1 MPLGWQNPDLSVTL
15 GCEAH
20 QHRRF
25 GVSGAHSAQPPHSPP
40 TPQPPWQLAGDSIFP
55 APRDP
60 VRQVI
65 SSWQDQGSVG
75 GSGQPS
81 NQVKL
86 PPFNYQGP
94 AASQHPTSTLAA
106 QGAFMLPPGTNR
118 GQCRREERRVPAE
131 DGPRDG
137 AYRQGSLQTGLK
149 AERTGSYPL
158 RSGPLPSPSPCLS
171 LHSRCPPTSPTC
183 PRPGPR
189 QLLSE
194 HRLLLSGLCFCTSS
208 SREPSWTPRPMKS
221 PCDTGRALGCCW
233 VSRSPFDVPWWGWGR
248 GESSLDPGEI

>member
-75 GSGQPS
+75 QGNHLTRLNYPHLTIKALLRASTQPACLMRRERLCFPLV
-81 NQVKL
+81 QT
-86 PPFNYQGP
+86 
-94 AASQHPTSTLAA
+94 AASVD
-106 QGAFMLPPGTNR
+106 
-118 GQCRREERRVPAE
+118 RR
-131 DGPRDG
+131 
-137 AYRQGSLQTGLK
+137 
-149 AERTGSYPL
+149 
-158 RSGPLPSPSPCLS
+158 
-171 LHSRCPPTSPTC
+171 
-183 PRPGPR
+183 
-189 QLLSE
+189 
-194 HRLLLSGLCFCTSS
+194 
-208 SREPSWTPRPMKS
+208 
-221 PCDTGRALGCCW
+221 
-233 VSRSPFDVPWWGWGR
+233 R
-248 GESSLDPGEI
+248 GEF